1 MKVIATAKIITAR
14 IRLRERPPVLDAS
27 VMTTPSCVPA
37 RPACGAGRGGFVRD
51 LLAGDPAAVQAGRD
65 PGWQVDSG
73 DRFAGEVLGG
83 KDDQVGARLFTE
95 RN

>member
-1 MKVIATAKIITAR
+1 
-14 IRLRERPPVLDAS
+14 
-27 VMTTPSCVPA
+27 
-37 RPACGAGRGGFVRD
+37 
-51 LLAGDPAAVQAGRD
+51 VQTGRD
-65 PGWQVDSG
+65 PGWQVDAG